1 MFARDAKPNV
11 GNTPK
16 CTCLNSIL
24 AHARFWLSGN
34 DDDDESDNENGKER
48 IIGVR

>member
-1 MFARDAKPNV
+1 MYLIELYA
-11 GNTPK
+11 G
-16 CTCLNSIL
+16 LGS
-24 AHARFWLSGN
+24 FWPSGD